1 MAVTPRMLTAAEV
14 ATLCGD
20 LTGRRCS
27 ARQVQHLLVTG
38 ALGTDTRRRANGQ
51 TRLFGIVD
59 VAFVRLALRLHAD
72 GISPWVARV
81 VLTYLRNDLI
91 RTWKAGAAT
100 ALTING
106 VHGSLE
112 PAVRSAPTGSA
123 AYVPLREIWR
133 GLDAELH
140 RVCAARSTV
149 WMWREVAVDA
159 VPRTTV

>member
-1 MAVTPRMLTAAEV
+1 MVP
-14 ATLCGD
+14 
-20 LTGRRCS
+20 S
-27 ARQVQHLLVTG
+27 
-38 ALGTDTRRRANGQ
+38 
-51 TRLFGIVD
+51 I
-59 VAFVRLALRLHAD
+59 AFVRLALRLRAD

-100 ALTING
+100 ALIIKG

-112 PAVRSAPTGSA
+112 PALRTAPTGAA

-140 RVCAARSTV
+140 RLCAARSTV
-149 WMWREVAVDA
+149 WMWRDVAVDA